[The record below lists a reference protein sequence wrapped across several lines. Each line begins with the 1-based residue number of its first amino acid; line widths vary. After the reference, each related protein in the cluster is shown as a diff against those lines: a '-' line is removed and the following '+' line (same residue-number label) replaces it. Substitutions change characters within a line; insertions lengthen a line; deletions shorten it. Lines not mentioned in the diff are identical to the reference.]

1 MLAARCIAGYVLS
14 FVITGQIADGRHIL
28 GWENHP
34 ETERKESSRHALSGL
49 NDQVAKVS
57 NGWEKDEDLFWALTT
72 SDGLRASDGF
82 QPEQFRTGGFPHMV
96 LGHPRN
102 RSQLRSERSPQ
113 IVLGQ
118 LVDDL
123 EVRPEKLSVQSTDH
137 PANLEL
143 YMSTIGGYPVFHT
156 PVAVGEPAQPFKA
169 WLNPHLNG
177 LYVRSSTCS
186 KRDCGRGFTYD
197 ATKSTTRSSLER
209 RFEVEPRGW
218 RVGGNVSTDT
228 LHLGSVDVKGAMV
241 GEIDK
246 YEGEELFFFV
256 MEFVVDG

>member
-1 MLAARCIAGYVLS
+1 MLVARGIAGYVLS
-14 FVITGQIADGRHIL
+14 IAITGQTADGRHVL
-28 GWENHP
+28 GRGNHP
-34 ETERKESSRHALSGL
+34 ETERKDSSRHASSGL

-57 NGWEKDEDLFWALTT
+57 NGWETDEDLFWALTT
-72 SDGLRASDGF
+72 SDGVRARDGF
-82 QPEQFRTGGFPHMV
+82 QPQQFRTGGFPYMV
-96 LGHPRN
+96 LGHPED
-102 RSQLRSERSPQ
+102 RSELRPEQLSQ
-113 IVLGQ
+113 VVLGQ

-123 EVRPEKLSVQSTDH
+123 KVGPEKLSVQRTDH

-197 ATKSTTRSSLER
+197 ATKSKTRSSLER

-246 YEGEELFFFV
+246 YEGEELFYFV